1 MAMAMK
7 SQGCQGKGGRDV
19 GGNKD
24 SNAKK
29 LKEFQETMSVEDL
42 EKPSSKWN
50 EQKQLAK
57 VKKPNAKPRNE
68 TGKNLAQTLSMEDT
82 RLHWKTRS

>member
-1 MAMAMK
+1 VEAAK
-7 SQGCQGKGGRDV
+7 SQGCQRKGARDV

-42 EKPSSKWN
+42 DQAQMERA
-50 EQKQLAK
+50 EQLAK
-57 VKKPNAKPRNE
+57 ERQEAEQNQGNV
-68 TGKNLAQTLSMEDT
+68 GKL
-82 RLHWKTRS
+82 R